1 MNYDVVIVGAGPSGL
16 ACAIRLK
23 QTAAERGQDLS
34 VCVLEKASEVGAHV
48 LSGAVMDPRAL
59 TELLPDWSKRGA
71 PLHVPVTSDQ
81 FVFLTR
87 TRAWSVPIPE
97 AMQNHGNFI
106 VSLSQ
111 VCRWL
116 AREAEALGVEIYP
129 GFAASEILYDDKGA
143 VVGVA
148 TGDMGLLRDG
158 QPGPHFQR
166 GMALLARQTVFA
178 EGCRGSLTRV
188 LMEKFSLDQ
197 YGEPQTYGLGLKEIW
212 ETDASC
218 HQKGQVTHSVGWPL
232 TRDTYGGGWIYHLD
246 NNQISVGFVV
256 GLDYSNPSLSPFE
269 EFQRFKTHPALR
281 HIFENGRRIAYGAK
295 ALSEGGWQ
303 SIPRL
308 TFPGGI
314 LVGDAAGF
322 MNVPRIKGSHTALK
336 SGMVAAEALGD
347 FLLSPDIGE
356 KECTQYATAL
366 KNSWVW
372 SELYRVR
379 NVRPG
384 FHHGFWPGMLNA
396 AYELWVAKGRS
407 PWTLSHRK
415 DHEQLKSYDQCHAIQ
430 YEKPDGR
437 VTFDRPSSLFLANI
451 GHDES
456 QPSHLKL
463 TDPQSAIE
471 INYKRFHSPET
482 HYCPAG
488 VYEIARKPDGHP
500 ELIIN
505 AQNCLHCKTCDI
517 KDPEQNIRWT
527 TPEGGSGPNYANL

>member
-1 MNYDVVIVGAGPSGL
+1 MTARESMNYDVVIVGAGPSGL

-384 FHHGFWPGMLNA
+384 FHHGF
-396 AYELWVAKGRS
+396 
-407 PWTLSHRK
+407 
-415 DHEQLKSYDQCHAIQ
+415 
-430 YEKPDGR
+430 
-437 VTFDRPSSLFLANI
+437 
-451 GHDES
+451 
-456 QPSHLKL
+456 
-463 TDPQSAIE
+463 
-471 INYKRFHSPET
+471 
-482 HYCPAG
+482 
-488 VYEIARKPDGHP
+488 
-500 ELIIN
+500 
-505 AQNCLHCKTCDI
+505 
-517 KDPEQNIRWT
+517 
-527 TPEGGSGPNYANL
+527 